1 MVFLRDRVEVP
12 EKIIIP
18 AGTQTI
24 GASAIFP
31 MRATLIHDRPF
42 ELDAGW
48 LRRHFAAAGTPGETL
63 YGDQGTDAG
72 RAAARRPASVLVP
85 IVQRPE
91 ALRVL
96 FTRRTAHLRDHSGQ
110 ISFPGGR
117 AEPRDASPEATALRE
132 AEEEIG
138 LDPRRVE
145 VLGKLSD
152 YHTRTDFRVTPV
164 VGLVASPFE
173 LRLDAHEVD
182 EVFEVPLSF
191 LLDPANHQRH
201 SRKFQGRTVQYF
213 AIPWGE
219 YYIWGATAGMLVN
232 LYRFLAQQRGAA

>member
-1 MVFLRDRVEVP
+1 
-12 EKIIIP
+12 
-18 AGTQTI
+18 
-24 GASAIFP
+24 
-31 MRATLIHDRPF
+31 MRATLIHDSTI
-42 ELDAGW
+42 ELDAAW
-48 LRRHFAAAGTPGETL
+48 LRRHFAAAAAFPPGETL
-63 YGDQGTDAG
+63 YGDQGTGAG
-72 RAAARRPASVLVP
+72 RAASRPASVLVP

-91 ALRVL
+91 ELRVL

-117 AEPRDASPEATALRE
+117 AEAHDASPEATALRE

-138 LDPRRVE
+138 LDPRQVE
-145 VLGKLSD
+145 LLGKLSD

-164 VGLVASPFE
+164 VGLVSTPFE

-182 EVFEVPLSF
+182 EAFEVPLSF

-201 SRKFQGRTVQYF
+201 AREFQGRQVHYF
-213 AIPWGE
+213 AIPWQE

-232 LYRFLAQQRGAA
+232 LYRFLAQPRAAA

>member
-1 MVFLRDRVEVP
+1 
-12 EKIIIP
+12 
-18 AGTQTI
+18 
-24 GASAIFP
+24 

-48 LRRHFAAAGTPGETL
+48 LRRHFAAAGAPGETL
-63 YGDQGTDAG
+63 YGDQGADAG

-85 IVQRPE
+85 IVERPE
-91 ALRVL
+91 ELRVL

-117 AEPRDASPEATALRE
+117 AEPHDPSPEATALRE

-145 VLGKLSD
+145 VLGLLSD

-164 VGLVASPFE
+164 VGLVTAPFE
-173 LRLDAHEVD
+173 LRLDAREVD

-201 SRKFQGRTVQYF
+201 SREFQGRDVHYF
-213 AIPWGE
+213 AIPWRE

-232 LYRFLAQQRGAA
+232 LYRFLAQARGPA